1 MKFLIKGA
9 IAVVIILGVVKTFE
23 DHDVTAEATNYYNQ
37 VKNGEIL
44 QSIENLNFDSI
55 KNLDFEKLIPSD
67 FF

>member
-1 MKFLIKGA
+1 MKFLINGA

-44 QSIENLNFDSI
+44 QSIENVNFDGI
-55 KNLDFEKLIPSD
+55 KN
-67 FF
+67 

>member
-37 VKNGEIL
+37 VKR
-44 QSIENLNFDSI
+44 
-55 KNLDFEKLIPSD
+55 
-67 FF
+67 